1 MKTLLSTTAL
11 AMVLGFPTLG
21 FAQTTAPAANPNA
34 QTQGGEMAGFLA
46 IRGASD
52 LFASDLMGHD
62 VYARRAP
69 AAATTQPNAQM
80 DRSQVRTGEMARMN
94 RADLDGMEVIGQI
107 NEIILSGD
115 GEMRALVI
123 GVGGFLGMGERDV
136 AVTMDQVRFAVDAED
151 PSQMHIVLATA
162 ADRLQGSPAYDRRAA
177 RPVEALRTEA
187 AGASRPTATAS
198 PAERTAFTAPQ
209 MQREGYNRVVV
220 TDVSAEMLTGL
231 TVYGVNDN
239 SIGEIE
245 DLIIDEAG
253 AITDVI
259 IDFGGFLGF
268 GTSQVSVGFEEITIL
283 SRATGGDVRVY
294 VDATKEQ
301 IQARPQYR
309 AVN

>member
-1 MKTLLSTTAL
+1 MKMLLSTTAL
-11 AMVLGFPTLG
+11 AMALGFPTLT
-21 FAQTTAPAANPNA
+21 FAQTTAPVANPSA
-34 QTQGGEMAGFLA
+34 QMQGGDVAGFLSM
-46 IRGASD
+46 RGPSD

-69 AAATTQPNAQM
+69 AAGAAQTGVQP
-80 DRSQVRTGEMARMN
+80 DRSQAGMGEMARMN
-94 RADLDGMEVIGQI
+94 RSELDGMDLIGQV
-107 NEIILSGD
+107 NEIILSGQ

-151 PSQMHIVLATA
+151 PSQMLIVLATA
-162 ADRLQGSPAYDRRAA
+162 ADRLQDSPVYDRSAA
-177 RPVEALRTEA
+177 RPDQALRTEGADATRTA
-187 AGASRPTATAS
+187 AADS
-198 PAERTAFTAPQ
+198 ERTPFPAPQ
-209 MQREGYNRVVV
+209 IEREGYNRVVV
-220 TDVSAEMLTGL
+220 TDVSSEMLTGA

-239 SIGEIE
+239 SIGEID
-245 DLIIDEAG
+245 DLIIDDAG
-253 AITDVI
+253 AITEVI

-268 GTSQVSVGFEEITIL
+268 GTSQVSVGFDELTIL

-301 IQARPQYR
+301 IQARPQYS